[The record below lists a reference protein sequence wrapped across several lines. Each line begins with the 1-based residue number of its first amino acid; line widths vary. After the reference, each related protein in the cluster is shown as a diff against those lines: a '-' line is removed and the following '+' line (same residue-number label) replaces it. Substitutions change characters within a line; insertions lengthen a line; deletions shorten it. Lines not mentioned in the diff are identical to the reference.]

1 MTRDE
6 LRAKIQQLQGHEMSN
21 NAFKKLKKEEL
32 EQMLNNLTPDETAE
46 PKEVHKPT
54 ICFTGRRPKNL
65 WGYEKNNY
73 VGLVNQLKEVLKTL
87 HSVGYVRCISGGAQG
102 FDQIAFWAVNAL
114 KREGYYF
121 ENVVYVPFRGQSS
134 VWKAEGLFSQKE
146 YNLMLGLADE
156 VVYVGEKTSEEKSEI
171 TKLLHNRNHAMVD
184 DSDFIIGL
192 YPDKS
197 WEKADKPS
205 GTAEC
210 LRYAKEQNKRIL
222 QIAPQT
228 LTII

>member
-6 LRAKIQQLQGHEMSN
+6 LRTQIEQLQGHEMSN

-32 EQMLNNLTPDETAE
+32 EKMLNDLTPSIDSEGL
-46 PKEVHKPT
+46 KKLT
-54 ICFTGRRPKNL
+54 ICFTGRRPKDL
-65 WGYEKNNY
+65 WDYEHDAY
-73 VGLVNQLKEVLKTL
+73 ISLVNQLKEVLKTL
-87 HSVGYVRCISGGAQG
+87 NAVGYCRCISGGAQG

-121 ENVVYVPFRGQSS
+121 ENIVYVPFKGQSS

-146 YNLMLGLADE
+146 YNLMLGLADK

-184 DSDFIIGL
+184 SSDMVIGL
-192 YPDKS
+192 YPDKN
-197 WEKADKPS
+197 WENSNQPS

>member
-1 MTRDE
+1 
-6 LRAKIQQLQGHEMSN
+6 
-21 NAFKKLKKEEL
+21 
-32 EQMLNNLTPDETAE
+32 
-46 PKEVHKPT
+46 
-54 ICFTGRRPKNL
+54 
-65 WGYEKNNY
+65 
-73 VGLVNQLKEVLKTL
+73 
-87 HSVGYVRCISGGAQG
+87 
-102 FDQIAFWAVNAL
+102 
-114 KREGYYF
+114 
-121 ENVVYVPFRGQSS
+121 
-134 VWKAEGLFSQKE
+134 
-146 YNLMLGLADE
+146 MLGLADE

>member
-6 LRAKIQQLQGHEMSN
+6 LRAKIEELQGHAISN

-32 EQMLNNLTPDETAE
+32 EKMLSDLQPQIVA
-46 PKEVHKPT
+46 EVHKPT
-54 ICFTGRRPKNL
+54 ICFTGRRPKDL
-65 WGYEKNNY
+65 WGYEKSNY
-73 VGLVNQLKEVLKTL
+73 VPLVNQLKEILKTL
-87 HSVGYVRCISGGAQG
+87 HSCGYIRCISGGAQG

-121 ENVVYVPFRGQSS
+121 ENVVYVPFKGQSS

-171 TKLLHNRNHAMVD
+171 TQLLHNRNHAMVD
-184 DSDFIIGL
+184 NSDYVIGL

-197 WEKADKPS
+197 WENADKPS

-210 LRYAKEQNKRIL
+210 LRYAKANGKKIL
-222 QIAPQT
+222 QITPQT

>member
-6 LRAKIQQLQGHEMSN
+6 LRARIEQLQGHEMSN

-32 EQMLNNLTPDETAE
+32 EQMLDALTPGEAE
-46 PKEVHKPT
+46 EVIKPT
-54 ICFTGRRPKNL
+54 ICFTGRRPKDL
-65 WGYEKNNY
+65 WGYEHDAY
-73 VGLVNQLKEVLKTL
+73 IPLVNQLKEILKTL
-87 HSVGYVRCISGGAQG
+87 HAVGYQRCITGGAQG
-102 FDQIAFWAVNAL
+102 FDQIAFWAVNSL
-114 KREGYYF
+114 KKEGYYF
-121 ENVVYVPFRGQSS
+121 ENVVYIPFKGQSD
-134 VWKAEGLFSQKE
+134 VWKETGLFSQKE
-146 YNLMLGLADE
+146 YNLMLALADE
-156 VVYVGEKTSEEKSEI
+156 RVYIGEKISGEKSEI
-171 TKLLHNRNHAMVD
+171 TQLLHNRNHAMVE
-184 DSDFIIGL
+184 DSDFVIGL

-228 LTII
+228 LSII

>member
-6 LRAKIQQLQGHEMSN
+6 LRARIEQLQGYEMSN

-32 EQMLNNLTPDETAE
+32 EQILVNLTPSEE
-46 PKEVHKPT
+46 PKEVRKPT
-54 ICFTGRRPKNL
+54 ICFTGSRAKNL
-65 WGYEKNNY
+65 YGYEKSKY
-73 VGLVNQLKEVLKTL
+73 VPLVNQLKEVLKTL
-87 HSVGYVRCISGGAQG
+87 NIAGYCRCISGGAQG
-102 FDQIAFWAVNAL
+102 FDHVAFWAVNAL

-121 ENVVYVPFRGQSS
+121 ENIVYAPFKGQECM
-134 VWKAEGLFSQKE
+134 WKDEGLFSKKE

-156 VVYVGEKTSEEKSEI
+156 VIYVGEKISEEKHEI

-184 DSDFIIGL
+184 NSDFVIGL
-192 YPDKS
+192 YSDKS
-197 WEKADKPS
+197 WKKADTPS

-222 QIAPQT
+222 QISPQT